1 MTAALALGFNRTT
14 AAHFSFLLSIPII
27 TLSGG
32 YKTRQLMDQALVPW
46 TEILLG
52 TALSAV
58 TAYLCIH
65 SFLRLVERVG
75 MMPFVIYRL
84 ILGGFLIYLIGS

>member
-1 MTAALALGFNRTT
+1 MYQLELVGK
-14 AAHFSFLLSIPII
+14 
-27 TLSGG
+27 TL
-32 YKTRQLMDQALVPW
+32 QLMDQALVPW

-52 TALSAV
+52 TVLSAV

>member
-1 MTAALALGFNRTT
+1 MTAALALGFYRTT
-14 AAHFSFLLSIPII
+14 ASRFSFLLSIPII

-32 YKTRQLMDQALVPW
+32 YKALQLMDQTLVPW

-58 TAYLCIH
+58 TSYLCIH